1 MTELKPLS
9 EWTFKEL
16 DDLYQKCGSFRKCA
30 LFTNTTHPTYIRY
43 YNNKKELE
51 NIKIDDVILPSIVNV
66 PKLLART
73 KKVTKSMS
81 SNLFLNPDSSKVAV
95 LDIETTSLKSDF
107 GIMLCAV
114 IRTYGSREDP
124 KIFRI
129 DLSNSSLVAAEKEI
143 LVKLNEELTTY
154 DGLITYFGNRFDIP
168 FIRTRALYHGIQPLK
183 KIKSLDLYFTVKR
196 VTNPSTRRLE
206 RINQILQVSNP
217 DASPDKTK
225 LGLIEWNNVV
235 LNRDNDAL
243 DYIVTHCIAD
253 VEILENAVNK
263 FSDFIPDRIMRT

>member
-1 MTELKPLS
+1 MNRLYNTLGKS
-9 EWTFKEL
+9 FRACGREL
-16 DDLYQKCGSFRKCA
+16 DCASSTFQK
-30 LFTNTTHPTYIRY
+30 Y
-43 YNNKKELE
+43 YNNKLELE
-51 NIKIDDVILPSIVNV
+51 GIKSEEVIPVTMANV
-66 PKLLART
+66 PKLIAKN
-73 KKVTKSMS
+73 KKVTKSAGS
-81 SNLFLNPDSSKVAV
+81 GLFLNPDSMKVAV

-124 KIFRI
+124 KVFRI
-129 DLSNSSLVAAEKEI
+129 NLSNPSLVEAEKEI
-143 LVKLNEELTTY
+143 LIQLNEELTTY

-183 KIKSLDLYFTVKR
+183 KTKSLDLYFTVKR

-235 LNRDNDAL
+235 LNRDNSAL

-253 VEILENAVNK
+253 IMILENVVNK
-263 FSDFIPDRIMRT
+263 FIDFIPDRIMRS